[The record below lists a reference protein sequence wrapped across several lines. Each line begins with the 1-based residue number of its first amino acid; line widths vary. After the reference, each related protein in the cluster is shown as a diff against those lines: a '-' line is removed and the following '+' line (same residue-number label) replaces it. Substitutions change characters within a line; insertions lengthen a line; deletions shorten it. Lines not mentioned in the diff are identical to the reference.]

1 MLSVLFLGGCMN
13 VKAQQPQ
20 PVISNDEYED
30 LLERLAEIE
39 EELGNL
45 KQDLADGLYDCD
57 GDE

>member
-1 MLSVLFLGGCMN
+1 MN